1 MVEWAGTKLTEL
13 RYRMPDAGGLVIAPS
28 IQMAEYI
35 ATLIELVEGERPMLV
50 HSQMPNAESKIKA
63 FRNTDKRWIVSVAMI
78 SEGVD
83 IKRLRILIYLPNA
96 LTELAF
102 RQAIGRV
109 VRTAGPTDDTRAY
122 VVMPS
127 FETFEEYARRVEDEM
142 PVTEDQGNG
151 KDEKQKRCPVC
162 ETESELSATECTSCG
177 HQFPRAGQ
185 ARFKACTAC
194 STLNINSALSCQSC
208 GESFQVGFVLT
219 LDEALRAGA
228 IIRGID
234 LEENEVQL
242 GEEMAAPVRERI
254 LRSGDEQLVRILRVL
269 PEESFARLKGILSD
283 P

>member
-1 MVEWAGTKLTEL
+1 MVEWAGSKLTDL
-13 RYRMPDAGGLVIAPS
+13 RHRMPDAGGLVIAPS

-83 IKRLRILIYLPNA
+83 IKRLRVLIYLPNA

-109 VRTAGPTDDTRAY
+109 VRTAGPTDDTRSY

-142 PVTEDQGNG
+142 PVNESKNDGKSQQQKCCPICQTEN
-151 KDEKQKRCPVC
+151 
-162 ETESELSATECTSCG
+162 ELPAVECTSCG

-185 ARFKACTAC
+185 QRFKPCPAC
-194 STLNINSALSCQSC
+194 SALNGNSAMSCHSC
-208 GESFQVGFVLT
+208 GASFQVGVVLT

-228 IIRGID
+228 IIRGLDIQED
-234 LEENEVQL
+234 EVQL
-242 GEEMAAPVRERI
+242 GEEMATPVRERI
-254 LRSGDEQLVRILRVL
+254 LCSGDEQLVRILRVL
-269 PEESFARLKGILSD
+269 PEESFARLKGILER